1 MKFRAIL
8 NDKYDLEYEREN
20 KIELK
25 HWQKTVIYFIVIAGI
40 INILAVL
47 YITKS
52 NYIYFWDN
60 ATYWNISRSMAE
72 GEFNNGGFWTNVYN
86 SIGEQDYNYV
96 AALPSAFLA
105 KLFGESR
112 LVYVLGLVNMYLLP
126 SFILIYLLAKKI
138 SKAPKISAAITIL
151 LFPSS
156 IFLAFNGFVDIGG
169 LLFSLICFNLY
180 YTKDNKNIGL
190 WRYLV
195 IGILLVFLMIWRRWY
210 AFFAVSFV
218 TAMLS
223 DCIMSKRKW
232 HGTVITILTVAI
244 LLVLCFKDFLF
255 YKLLK
260 DYGSLY
266 EGYKFSLGTDF
277 KLITRYFGIIY
288 IAVIAVCSIII
299 GVNKKESRP
308 LFMWI
313 QLLVC
318 FVMFI
323 MTQTHGQQHLLLYI
337 PSFIMLTLILI
348 KYITKEWMLISISL
362 LAILHSVNVYIPRQQ
377 PNNIQEIK
385 RLALIP
391 NFSML
396 PVTRSD
402 TEQILELKNKLDNIV
417 YEGDTLGVLSSSFV
431 LNEEI
436 LKNVEPSL
444 GKKSQRDNYIVSLP
458 QVDSRDKDLTPLY
471 NVNYILVASPAQT
484 HLADG
489 SQTVITE
496 AVSSFENYTD
506 IATAYEEIQEAHTV
520 IGDIEVKLFHRVRD
534 EYLKDI
540 KEFESRLYQ

>member
-8 NDKYDLEYEREN
+8 NDKYDLEYERGN

-25 HWQKTVIYFIVIAGI
+25 HWQKTVIYFIVIAAI

-86 SIGEQDYNYV
+86 SIGEQDYNYI

-138 SKAPKISAAITIL
+138 GKAPKISAAITIL

-195 IGILLVFLMIWRRWY
+195 IGILLVLLMIWRRWY

-232 HGTVITILTVAI
+232 HGTFITILTVAI

-266 EGYKFSLGTDF
+266 EGYKFSLETDF

-288 IAVIAVCSIII
+288 IAVIAVCSIVI

-506 IATAYEEIQEAHTV
+506 IATAYEEIQEVHTV

>member
-25 HWQKTVIYFIVIAGI
+25 HWQKTVIYFVVIAVI

-86 SIGEQDYNYV
+86 SIGEQDYNYI

-520 IGDIEVKLFHRVRD
+520 IGDIEVKLFHRIRD

>member
-25 HWQKTVIYFIVIAGI
+25 HWQKTVIYFVVIAVI

-72 GEFNNGGFWTNVYN
+72 GEFNNCGFWTNVYN

-255 YKLLK
+255 YKLLN

-299 GVNKKESRP
+299 GVNKKESRS

>member
-1 MKFRAIL
+1 M
-8 NDKYDLEYEREN
+8 E
-20 KIELK
+20 
-25 HWQKTVIYFIVIAGI
+25 
-40 INILAVL
+40 VL
-47 YITKS
+47 SYRHT
-52 NYIYFWDN
+52 
-60 ATYWNISRSMAE
+60 SRTFDDME
-72 GEFNNGGFWTNVYN
+72 KMV
-86 SIGEQDYNYV
+86 
-96 AALPSAFLA
+96 
-105 KLFGESR
+105 
-112 LVYVLGLVNMYLLP
+112 
-126 SFILIYLLAKKI
+126 
-138 SKAPKISAAITIL
+138 
-151 LFPSS
+151 
-156 IFLAFNGFVDIGG
+156 
-169 LLFSLICFNLY
+169 C
-180 YTKDNKNIGL
+180 
-190 WRYLV
+190 
-195 IGILLVFLMIWRRWY
+195 
-210 AFFAVSFV
+210 FFAVSFV

-232 HGTVITILTVAI
+232 HGTFITILTVAI

-266 EGYKFSLGTDF
+266 EGYKFSLETDF

-288 IAVIAVCSIII
+288 IAVIAVCSIVI

-402 TEQILELKNKLDNIV
+402 TEQILELKINLIILYMKVIHLV
-417 YEGDTLGVLSSSFV
+417 YY
-431 LNEEI
+431 
-436 LKNVEPSL
+436 
-444 GKKSQRDNYIVSLP
+444 RLP
-458 QVDSRDKDLTPLY
+458 
-471 NVNYILVASPAQT
+471 
-484 HLADG
+484 
-489 SQTVITE
+489 
-496 AVSSFENYTD
+496 
-506 IATAYEEIQEAHTV
+506 
-520 IGDIEVKLFHRVRD
+520 LF
-534 EYLKDI
+534 
-540 KEFESRLYQ
+540 